1 MISTV
6 AAALCVHKTVQSFQV
21 AARSL
26 APHSCLPIQYLAGF
40 QDVNIKRH
48 VEIAMV
54 MVTVECSCVW
64 VSRSRPPHCSS

>member
-1 MISTV
+1 MLEVVAVISTV

-26 APHSCLPIQYLAGF
+26 APHSCLPIQYLAAGF
-40 QDVNIKRH
+40 QDVNIKWH
-48 VEIAMV
+48 VETAMA

-64 VSRSRPPHCSS
+64 VS